1 MGSIG
6 GASGES
12 NFNLDI
18 DEVVKGKDTLATK
31 VNNDHL
37 GTA

>member
-18 DEVVKGKDTLATK
+18 DEVANTKETK